1 MANLKQYQD
10 VQIGGYVPQRILGQR
25 DLSPLQN
32 YVQARNQMWEDTIKQ
47 KSAIDVAL
55 GNLKLNAAE
64 DKWKYDYGRRIQK
77 KIDEA
82 AQFGDYSRALDTAIL
97 EAGKAVSSPEVMG
110 RIRANEAYEKKK
122 QEVESLANAGTIGG
136 ITKERWLAQN
146 KYSYTDTY
154 DNEGNIVGGSEWK
167 AGWEPVKKV
176 DMSRLVTLAGQL
188 ASPVKRASSSSS
200 TVKESDEQGIGS
212 QVSQTGDLAN
222 GQMRSVKTGFERSS
236 GSSYQRETL
245 TKEKIDEVYN
255 QLFALDPDNMN
266 ALMQDYDDYEWK
278 AKQLKAEADITTD
291 SEKKK
296 RLQSSYKAF
305 FNETHDANGN
315 PLKVKEYMLNK
326 IGLITKNMAYDNI
339 TTSTQSGRSNERGLT
354 FGTKYALQNKGD
366 TDGMSDLVGT
376 GSTGGTQT
384 SNPTNLSWV
393 DIQTDKMRKAGIF
406 TN

>member
-1 MANLKQYQD
+1 MANEREYQGI
-10 VQIGGYVPQRILGQR
+10 QIGGKVPQRILGNR
-25 DLSPLQN
+25 DLSAFQN
-32 YVQARNQMWEDTIKQ
+32 YVQARNQMWDDAIKQ

-77 KIDEA
+77 KIDDA
-82 AQFGDYSRALDTAIL
+82 AQFGDYSRALDTAVL

-212 QVSQTGDLAN
+212 QVSQTGDLSN
-222 GQMRSVKTGFERSS
+222 GQIRSVKTGFEKSS

-291 SEKKK
+291 PEKKK

-305 FNETHDANGN
+305 FNETHDVNGE

-339 TTSTQSGRSNERGLT
+339 TTSSQSGKSNERGLT
-354 FGTKYALQNKGD
+354 FGTKWALQNKGD
-366 TDGMSDLVGT
+366 TDGMSDLVTT
-376 GSTGGTQT
+376 GSDGGTQR
-384 SNPTNLSWV
+384 SNPANKSWFV
-393 DIQTDKMRKAGIF
+393 QLLDKKLEQGGIF
-406 TN
+406 N

>member
-10 VQIGGYVPQRILGQR
+10 VQIGGYIPQRILGQR

-366 TDGMSDLVGT
+366 TDGMADLVGT